1 MQAWRMMAN
10 GRETSIVASSDHD
23 SGTSGYGTD
32 GEEEDADR
40 DYDTEGTTDGLRPEV
55 FFCDVIGS
63 VTREEG
69 VQGRMMIR

>member
-1 MQAWRMMAN
+1 ME
-10 GRETSIVASSDHD
+10 GRRPSWHHQITTPALT
-23 SGTSGYGTD
+23 GTSGYGTD
-32 GEEEDADR
+32 DEEEDADR